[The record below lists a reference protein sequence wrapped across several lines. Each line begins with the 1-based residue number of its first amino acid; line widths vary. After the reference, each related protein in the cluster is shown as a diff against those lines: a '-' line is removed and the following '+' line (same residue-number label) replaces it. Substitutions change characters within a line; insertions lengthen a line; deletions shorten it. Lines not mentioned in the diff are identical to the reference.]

1 VTAST
6 AAATAAVSLPG
17 IRPEYAAKAS
27 TGADQKGADMTR
39 QQRKKTVSIARAAGF
54 RLQAKTCLR
63 LANDAAE
70 YWVAASL
77 KEMAEELLRRANR
90 IARDVSG
97 GPRAAFASAP
107 ARMGAV

>member
-1 VTAST
+1 
-6 AAATAAVSLPG
+6 
-17 IRPEYAAKAS
+17 
-27 TGADQKGADMTR
+27 MTR

-90 IARDVSG
+90 IARDVSI
-97 GPRAAFASAP
+97 GPHAAFASAP
-107 ARMGAV
+107 ARTGAL